1 MKTYY
6 LVAEDYKDVTTGE
19 VHTSVKVSDVQR
31 GAVLMAFEA
40 RSYAEAVKRFSFSI
54 EYCGKAGLL
63 SAGNAGISAKV
74 I

>member
-6 LVAEDYKDVTTGE
+6 LIAEDYKDAATAE
-19 VHTSVKVSDVQR
+19 IYTSVKVSDVQR
-31 GAVLMAFEA
+31 GTVLMAFKA
-40 RSYAEAVKRFSFSI
+40 RRYGEAVKRFSFSI

-63 SAGNAGISAKV
+63 SAGNAGISAEV